1 MTVSFNLCKT
11 KIPSVFD
18 IYTNK
23 TNLCSHFSLRVYV
36 LIKLEKQRIIIVD
49 CDTDPNYSIVSARKN
64 IFNSR
69 HRGGGLSFQPSWR
82 AEDI

>member
-23 TNLCSHFSLRVYV
+23 TNLCSHFSLCVYV
-36 LIKLEKQRIIIVD
+36 LIKLEKQRIIIID
-49 CDTDPNYSIVSARKN
+49 CDTDPNYSIVSARKKYLQQSTQRWWSLVST
-64 IFNSR
+64 FLES
-69 HRGGGLSFQPSWR
+69 
-82 AEDI
+82 

>member
-23 TNLCSHFSLRVYV
+23 TNLFPYFSLCVYV

-49 CDTDPNYSIVSARKN
+49 CDTDPNYSIVSAWKN
-64 IFNSR
+64 IFNFNTTADTEVV
-69 HRGGGLSFQPSWR
+69 H
-82 AEDI
+82 EY